1 MHIDVRTRDEASSL
15 SPRIEET
22 AKHLILWLD
31 ECAGES
37 VDIYIGGDMIFTA
50 TVGRKGDLKIAK
62 ASEMAKHILKMIKR
76 GERVEIRRT
85 GLD

>member
-1 MHIDVRTRDEASSL
+1 MHIDARTRDETSSL
-15 SPRIEET
+15 IPRVEET

-37 VDIYIGGDMIFTA
+37 VEIYIGGDLIFTA

-62 ASEMAKHILKMIKR
+62 ASEMAKHILRMIKR
-76 GERVEIRRT
+76 GERIEVRRASQ
-85 GLD
+85 D